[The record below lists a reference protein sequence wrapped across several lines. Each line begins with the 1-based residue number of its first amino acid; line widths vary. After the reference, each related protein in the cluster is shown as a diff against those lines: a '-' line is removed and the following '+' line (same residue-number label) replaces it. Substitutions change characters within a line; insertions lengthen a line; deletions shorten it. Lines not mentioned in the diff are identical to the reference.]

1 MVLIPIEVNDIEADM
16 NLVSVSICVV
26 PYNVKGFTKGN
37 YRNIKDNCVYVLLM
51 HSILL

>member
-26 PYNVKGFTKGN
+26 SYNVKGFTKGN

-51 HSILL
+51 HSVLL

>member
-37 YRNIKDNCVYVLLM
+37 DRNIKDNEIQPMKGNAV
-51 HSILL
+51 S